1 VHARA
6 SIDVS
11 LREAFAGFRFLF
23 RENER
28 VLVGLTAT
36 AAGLGVLAG
45 AYYVLAVELC
55 TQTFHFGGQG
65 VGWLDAM
72 YGVGGLAGGVLVGL
86 ILRGRRIV
94 RLFTGGAVLNCLGVI
109 LLATS
114 PSGPLPFAFIALVG
128 IAGAVVQVTATTI
141 VQAAAPRDML
151 GRAFTAF
158 EAALVGAMLIGA
170 LVAGPL
176 VRAAGPRGATLT
188 FALAGGILLLLSLTQ
203 LQRLEE
209 VLGVRIFLR
218 GVPILADLAR
228 PLLDDL
234 AARFQMVIYP
244 AGELIVQEGEAGDRL
259 YIVHTGTVEI
269 SVGGRIVRR
278 LGPAGYF
285 GEVAL
290 LRPVARTA
298 SVRACTSVSAYALD
312 RPDFE
317 DLLGHDQRLEPR
329 LVSEARA
336 SYHYGPAAGLFP
348 H

>member
-1 VHARA
+1 
-6 SIDVS
+6 
-11 LREAFAGFRFLF
+11 
-23 RENER
+23 
-28 VLVGLTAT
+28 
-36 AAGLGVLAG
+36 
-45 AYYVLAVELC
+45 
-55 TQTFHFGGQG
+55 
-65 VGWLDAM
+65 
-72 YGVGGLAGGVLVGL
+72 
-86 ILRGRRIV
+86 
-94 RLFTGGAVLNCLGVI
+94 
-109 LLATS
+109 
-114 PSGPLPFAFIALVG
+114 
-128 IAGAVVQVTATTI
+128 
-141 VQAAAPRDML
+141 
-151 GRAFTAF
+151 
-158 EAALVGAMLIGA
+158 
-170 LVAGPL
+170 
-176 VRAAGPRGATLT
+176 
-188 FALAGGILLLLSLTQ
+188 LSLTQ